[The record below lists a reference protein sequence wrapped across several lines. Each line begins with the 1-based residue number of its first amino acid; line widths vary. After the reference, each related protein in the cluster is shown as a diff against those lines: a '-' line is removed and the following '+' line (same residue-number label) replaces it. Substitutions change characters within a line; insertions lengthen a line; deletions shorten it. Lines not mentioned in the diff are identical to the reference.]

1 MSAAVAER
9 TSGVREALLRG
20 RQQLHG
26 RFDRATP
33 LALRAGEP
41 FKTASA
47 AHDFIYRLR
56 TGWAC
61 QYSEQRGT
69 RRAIIDVYLP
79 GDLIGMDT
87 HFRTRPIEHVQ
98 ALTSVEAEAVDADEM
113 LGDLLASHCG
123 ALYLAW
129 LLGWRQRR
137 ADRLL
142 TAISCLDARGRL
154 GAMMLDFYKR
164 LRARKLI
171 ADRQY
176 NMPLTQQ
183 HIGEYLGLT
192 VVHVNRVLRSLR
204 ADRIVSL
211 ERSCVTILDL
221 ERLTRLARHQEP
233 PKTPE
238 DQGESDL
245 VSSAGRV
252 SYRAAMLAAAIC
264 PWPLGRVVGYA
275 TQICESVAF

>member
-1 MSAAVAER
+1 MAGER

-20 RQQLHG
+20 RHQLHG
-26 RFDRATP
+26 SFDSATP

-41 FKTASA
+41 FKTAA
-47 AHDFIYRLR
+47 AARDLIYRLR

-61 QYSEQRGT
+61 QYSEQRGS

-79 GDLIGMDT
+79 GDLIGIDT
-87 HFRTRPIEHVQ
+87 HFRTRPVENVH
-98 ALTSVEAEAVDADEM
+98 ALTSVEAEVVDADDM
-113 LGDLLASHCG
+113 LRDLLASHCG
-123 ALYLAW
+123 ALYVAW

-211 ERSCVTILDL
+211 ERSCVTIFDL
-221 ERLTRLARHQEP
+221 ERLTRLARHHEP
-233 PKTPE
+233 SKTLE
-238 DQGESDL
+238 DRGESDPL
-245 VSSAGRV
+245 SLPEQASPEQASHRVAVLAGLFLCLLGGV
-252 SYRAAMLAAAIC
+252 ISYAA
-264 PWPLGRVVGYA
+264 
-275 TQICESVAF
+275 